1 MQDLV
6 YIGIDRAGLEE
17 ARRDVERHAAKVAA
31 EVYAALDRRID
42 QEEQLGGPD
51 WRGMELEM
59 ADAVRIAFTCDDMWP
74 VR

>member
-31 EVYAALDRRID
+31 ELK
-42 QEEQLGGPD
+42 
-51 WRGMELEM
+51 
-59 ADAVRIAFTCDDMWP
+59 ADPEAVRIAFTCDDMWP
-74 VR
+74 MR